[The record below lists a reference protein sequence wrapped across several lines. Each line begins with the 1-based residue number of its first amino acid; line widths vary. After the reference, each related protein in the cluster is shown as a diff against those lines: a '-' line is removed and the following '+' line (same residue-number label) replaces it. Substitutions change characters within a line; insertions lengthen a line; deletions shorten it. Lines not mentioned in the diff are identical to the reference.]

1 MATGGSEEMWSDREE
16 MDRFQHVHQMEEQ
29 SHVGRGM
36 ETLVGNGREGN
47 KNHWVGVQ
55 WTALDTWLH
64 PYHLYDLKQILVCL
78 DFGFPIWEM
87 GIIVKVSKRDGKH
100 IK

>member
-36 ETLVGNGREGN
+36 ETLMGKGGEGN
-47 KNHWVGVQ
+47 KNH
-55 WTALDTWLH
+55 
-64 PYHLYDLKQILVCL
+64 
-78 DFGFPIWEM
+78 
-87 GIIVKVSKRDGKH
+87 
-100 IK
+100 